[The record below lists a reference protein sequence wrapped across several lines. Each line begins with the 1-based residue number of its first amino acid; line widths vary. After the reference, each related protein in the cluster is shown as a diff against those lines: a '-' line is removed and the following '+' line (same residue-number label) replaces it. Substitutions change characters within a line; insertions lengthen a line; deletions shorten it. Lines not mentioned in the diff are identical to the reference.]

1 MAMQSNIIT
10 DISSATKIPVKVLNS
25 ISTKEIL
32 CIGSAIHDALEA
44 KEEAVVLNIG
54 IGTLSVN
61 LSDGQ
66 CKFIPS
72 TELKTTI
79 KKCINN
85 KIDPLEDTLEQAVID
100 KLLKTYEEVF

>member
-1 MAMQSNIIT
+1 MALQSNIIT

-25 ISTKEIL
+25 ISTKEVL
-32 CIGSAIHDALEA
+32 CIGSAIHDAIEA
-44 KEEAVVLNIG
+44 KEDVALLNIG

-61 LSDGQ
+61 IADGQ

-72 TELKTTI
+72 QELKSTI

-85 KIDPLEDTLEQAVID
+85 KIDPLEETLEQEIID